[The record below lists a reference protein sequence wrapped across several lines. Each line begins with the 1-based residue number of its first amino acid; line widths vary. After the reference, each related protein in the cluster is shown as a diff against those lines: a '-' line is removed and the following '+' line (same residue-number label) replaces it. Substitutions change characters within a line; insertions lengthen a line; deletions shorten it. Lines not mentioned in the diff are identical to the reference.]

1 MGGGMSIE
9 LQSDFSKGKSGN
21 ISSDE
26 LTDCA
31 RREDI
36 QTGTVRGRLSWID
49 RRYLGGTVRGR
60 PRWYI
65 SLLRKVQGTPS
76 WFTSLELEQHEDQAQ
91 RMKSRVQT
99 QNVEVQYGSST
110 DQVQSTS
117 AVFKCRC
124 IDKHS
129 DQVQDQMETD
139 KPADRM
145 ISVRSLIS
153 QIYQPAD
160 WQLAGNGAK
169 LEPRSSSRA
178 GKNRTSSA
186 ADKRGAYAE
195 DSLEQD

>member
-31 RREDI
+31 R
-36 QTGTVRGRLSWID
+36 
-49 RRYLGGTVRGR
+49 YLAGTVRGR
-60 PRWYI
+60 PSWYS
-65 SLLRKVQGTPS
+65 SLLPEVQGTPS

-91 RMKSRVQT
+91 RMKCRVQM
-99 QNVEVQYGSST
+99 QNVEVQYGSSA
-110 DQVQSTS
+110 DQVQITS

-124 IDKHS
+124 IDKRS
-129 DQVQDQMETD
+129 DQM
-139 KPADRM
+139 
-145 ISVRSLIS
+145 